1 MSWVADNPVGGLV
14 TNDFAL
20 IFTRTLS
27 LVKQHALPS
36 LSTKRIFAD
45 NCHVLSFITFVWSW
59 SSSPKVVHWV
69 VVLKA
74 AWSMLVTSSDDK
86 SRSVPTNY
94 VSMVTVPPSSLVM
107 STLAHLLV
115 GMTVPRENTHAV
127 GEHRHLWVQMSP
139 TRRPPID
146 WAEKCSARLPLVT
159 PATTH
164 YSKLTRPSS
173 FVLQNLW
180 NGYDCN

>member
-1 MSWVADNPVGGLV
+1 M
-14 TNDFAL
+14 
-20 IFTRTLS
+20 
-27 LVKQHALPS
+27 
-36 LSTKRIFAD
+36 
-45 NCHVLSFITFVWSW
+45 
-59 SSSPKVVHWV
+59 

-86 SRSVPTNY
+86 SRSMPTNY

-115 GMTVPRENTHAV
+115 GMTVHRENTHAV

-146 WAEKCSARLPLVT
+146 
-159 PATTH
+159 
-164 YSKLTRPSS
+164 
-173 FVLQNLW
+173 
-180 NGYDCN
+180 

>member
-1 MSWVADNPVGGLV
+1 MHYLVWAQVA
-14 TNDFAL
+14 
-20 IFTRTLS
+20 
-27 LVKQHALPS
+27 
-36 LSTKRIFAD
+36 KRIFAD
-45 NCHVLSFITFVWSW
+45 NCHVLSLITFVWSW

-86 SRSVPTNY
+86 SRSMPTNY

-173 FVLQNLW
+173 FVLHLPKIQYGMGMTATSNQSSKQQADT
-180 NGYDCN
+180 YSKFPMYVCI

>member
-1 MSWVADNPVGGLV
+1 M
-14 TNDFAL
+14 
-20 IFTRTLS
+20 
-27 LVKQHALPS
+27 
-36 LSTKRIFAD
+36 
-45 NCHVLSFITFVWSW
+45 
-59 SSSPKVVHWV
+59 
-69 VVLKA
+69 VVLKV

-127 GEHRHLWVQMSP
+127 GEHRHLWLQMSP

-146 WAEKCSARLPLVT
+146 
-159 PATTH
+159 
-164 YSKLTRPSS
+164 
-173 FVLQNLW
+173 
-180 NGYDCN
+180 